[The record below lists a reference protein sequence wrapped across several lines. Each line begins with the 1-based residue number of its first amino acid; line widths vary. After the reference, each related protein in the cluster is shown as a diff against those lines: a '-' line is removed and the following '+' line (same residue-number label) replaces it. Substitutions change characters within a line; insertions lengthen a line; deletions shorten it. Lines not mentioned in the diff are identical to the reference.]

1 MYKSVRLIILVTCIA
16 TVVLVA
22 ILAFASSL
30 ESECVSLATVSDRI
44 IALPNGDVVPDLM
57 MELPGSETVPAIP
70 EGSPLFDCRVDGN
83 QICGYDAFVVGPNG
97 EPMHVPAGYYGF
109 HYLGDIGNPDARA
122 ALGLPE
128 LNLN

>member
-1 MYKSVRLIILVTCIA
+1 MYKHLRVLILVTCVA
-16 TVVLVA
+16 SVVLVV
-22 ILAFASSL
+22 ILARKAAAD
-30 ESECVSLATVSDRI
+30 SECVSPATISGHV

-57 MELPGSETVPAIP
+57 MELPGSETVPAVP
-70 EGSPLFDCRVDGN
+70 EGSALFDCRVDGN

>member
-22 ILAFASSL
+22 ILAFASSV
-30 ESECVSLATVSDRI
+30 ESECVSLATVSDHV

-57 MELPGSETVPAIP
+57 MELPGSETVPAVP
-70 EGSPLFDCRVDGN
+70 EDSPLFDCRVDGN